1 MIVFFSEKLQP
12 WKTKLNKLLFYSD
25 FIMFKQTGFS
35 MSGVQYR
42 AIPMGPVPNNF
53 NSIFEYL
60 INKNE
65 LSLSYINFDD
75 GGTGEQ
81 FRPGPNKTFNMELF
95 TDNEMQVLE
104 LVADR
109 FKNTSTNQII
119 EISHNEKAWRD
130 NIVEK
135 KLLDYN
141 YSFDLSLI

>member
-75 GGTGEQ
+75 GGTGDQ
-81 FRPGPNKTFNMELF
+81 FRPGPIKTFNMELF
-95 TDNEMQVLE
+95 TNNEMQVLE